1 MAKIHVFFNIKRR
14 YYLIIDNAFLIN
26 KLSIFGVNSL
36 EKNSSI
42 LWLLVQSQIILR
54 KMET

>member
-36 EKNSSI
+36 EKIVLFFDYWSK
-42 LWLLVQSQIILR
+42 V
-54 KMET
+54 K